1 MNADIWRNRQFC
13 WIVIYHSQ
21 NVIEEE
27 QRIQQKINKNSQNK
41 HKKASNLK
49 CESTK
54 LMKSK
59 E

>member
-27 QRIQQKINKNSQNK
+27 QRIQQKINKNSQNI
-41 HKKASNLK
+41 KKQVI
-49 CESTK
+49 
-54 LMKSK
+54 
-59 E
+59 